1 MLPYLSYLEK
11 LGASDHGIFFY
22 RTPEEKRR
30 VLFNFLKTGL
40 DRGEGAVY
48 VAGDE
53 NPGMIREA
61 MLDFGLDVKGLERK
75 GLLKVVNYDGW
86 YIVNK
91 GVEISNVMALWKRA
105 YEETL
110 ERGLK
115 GLHACGEVGCFFR
128 HNLVEGLIEYEKAL
142 GRRLRIPMAALCAYS
157 LDHMGLLRGNSFYDL
172 IKSHGA
178 LLSPGFAGMVEF
190 ESLYPR
196 VVYEELEA
204 LFGKNGAKTILH
216 FLNRRHSLSEAE
228 LVNKPEDFFAAL
240 RSLFGSSTDLIE
252 KWILQRLYKE
262 LGLK

>member
-1 MLPYLSYLEK
+1 MISHLSYLEK
-11 LGASDHGIFFY
+11 LEASDHGIFFY

-30 VLFNFLKTGL
+30 VLFTFLKIGL

-53 NPGMIREA
+53 APRIIREA
-61 MLDFGLDVKGLERK
+61 MLNFGLDVEGLERE
-75 GLLKVVNYDGW
+75 GLLKVANYDEW
-86 YIVNK
+86 YIVH
-91 GVEISNVMALWKRA
+91 GEVEASNIMALWERA
-105 YEETL
+105 YEEAS

-115 GLHACGEVGCFFR
+115 GLHACGEMGCFFR
-128 HNLVEGLIEYEKAL
+128 HNLVEGLVEYEKAL
-142 GRRLRIPMAALCAYS
+142 GRRLRIPMAALCSYS
-157 LDHMGLLRGNSFYDL
+157 LDHTGLLKGNSFYDL

-196 VVYEELEA
+196 VVNEELEA
-204 LFGKNGAKTILH
+204 LFGKKGAKTILH